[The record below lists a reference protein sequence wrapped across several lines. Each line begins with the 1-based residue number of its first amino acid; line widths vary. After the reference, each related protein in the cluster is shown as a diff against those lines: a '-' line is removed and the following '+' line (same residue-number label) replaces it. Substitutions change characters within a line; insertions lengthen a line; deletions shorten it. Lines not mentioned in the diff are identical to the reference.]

1 MMMMMTVMMLM
12 TRGELFMRT
21 YIILLFIPIIF
32 LKGILT
38 RYKDIQGHESKLYPL
53 GTSMVLLVFKFKL

>member
-32 LKGILT
+32 LKSILT
-38 RYKDIQGHESKLYPL
+38 RYLSPIDVGHT
-53 GTSMVLLVFKFKL
+53 GT